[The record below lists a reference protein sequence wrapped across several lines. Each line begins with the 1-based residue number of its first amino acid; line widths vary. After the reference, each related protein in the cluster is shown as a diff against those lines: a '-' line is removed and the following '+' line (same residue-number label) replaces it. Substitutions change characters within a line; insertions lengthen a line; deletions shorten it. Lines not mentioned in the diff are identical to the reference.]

1 MGFNSGFK
9 GLMRARGIVKMCRF
23 FYLLC
28 TALVNFQNLY
38 LGFQCVSS
46 DLYLGVQCV
55 SSDLHLGVQCVS
67 SDLYLGVQ
75 CVSSDL
81 SIMLFFIVLLGS
93 GYLIWKHVLFSL
105 LDHEIHLTAFKIF
118 VTTSHKIYHH
128 TIAKDMWLI
137 LLRKITPVYSQNCN
151 RLIHIFCYKVV
162 EWFSVKLGGKYRYH
176 FLQGQLSY

>member
-38 LGFQCVSS
+38 LGF
-46 DLYLGVQCV
+46 
-55 SSDLHLGVQCVS
+55 QCVS

-137 LLRKITPVYSQNCN
+137 LLRKISPVYSQNCN